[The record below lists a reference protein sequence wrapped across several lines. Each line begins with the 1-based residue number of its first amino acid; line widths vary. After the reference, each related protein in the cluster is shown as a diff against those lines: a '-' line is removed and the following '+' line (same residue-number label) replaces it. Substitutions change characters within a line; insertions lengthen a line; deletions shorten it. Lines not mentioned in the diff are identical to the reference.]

1 MRISKSLCFVAAGL
15 ILSSASVS
23 SSSLTTNLPGDG
35 AGLIECFVAGT
46 PILMADGSSEN
57 IKDIQPGDLVR
68 SCNTVTGQ
76 FENRA
81 VTTILLNYERRFK

>member
-1 MRISKSLCFVAAGL
+1 M
-15 ILSSASVS
+15 
-23 SSSLTTNLPGDG
+23 
-35 AGLIECFVAGT
+35 AGT

-57 IKDIQPGDLVR
+57 IEEIQPGDLVR

>member
-15 ILSSASVS
+15 ILSSTSVS
-23 SSSLTTNLPGDG
+23 SSPLTTNLRGDRTR
-35 AGLIECFVAGT
+35 LIECFVAGT
-46 PILMADGSSEN
+46 QILMADGSSEN

-68 SCNTVTGQ
+68 GCNTVTRQ

-81 VTTILLNYERRFK
+81 VTTILS